1 MQVPSH
7 GMPIVMLADRQTT
20 GGYTK
25 IGVLTPLSIEA
36 LVQKMPGTAVR
47 FIKASPDDGTAEQMK
62 IADAV
67 RRVNE
72 LRCTYVSRPRAAQAG
87 GLASTR
93 LRLTIDGREY
103 DVTCEE
109 IK

>member
-1 MQVPSH
+1 
-7 GMPIVMLADRQTT
+7 
-20 GGYTK
+20 
-25 IGVLTPLSIEA
+25 
-36 LVQKMPGTAVR
+36 MPGSAVR

-72 LRCTYVSRPRAAQAG
+72 LRCTYVSRPRAAQTSG